1 MNHLFRISLSGT
13 EGCFLVPLFKILRKK
28 QQEKHELEIIDK
40 ISGSKDFK
48 NCLVTG
54 AIPCGAIHA
63 LQRNNLLLVIY
74 SQ

>member
-1 MNHLFRISLSGT
+1 MAPKVVFLFLYLKSS
-13 EGCFLVPLFKILRKK
+13 EKK

>member
-1 MNHLFRISLSGT
+1 MAPKVVFLFLYLKSS
-13 EGCFLVPLFKILRKK
+13 EKK

-40 ISGSKDFK
+40 MSGSKDFK